1 MLIHLLDL
9 DKAKRIKHI
18 LLIKILKNFED
29 VLVGSRTYKK
39 LILKT
44 ADFLIFV
51 SAIWSSFALR
61 LSVIWDDYFM
71 TESLILFIIIPLAG
85 VVIFNALGVYQT
97 VIRFMSLHLLLSTA
111 IGIAILSGIFSF
123 LTLVFDIGRVPRS
136 VPIIFGITSL
146 LYISVSRL
154 IIKSLC
160 LSFSAQFSEGEK
172 VLIFGAGKAGAQLV
186 SMLQNS
192 GEYRP
197 IGFIDENEF
206 LSKTT
211 VSGLRVHHF
220 SDLDN
225 LVVSE
230 SIATIILAIPSAN
243 EKNRK
248 RIIQELVA
256 RGLKVFTLPSI
267 LELLS
272 GETLNRLRPID
283 VADLLGRREIKSD
296 KQLIRDSISG
306 KSICITG
313 AGGSIGSELAR
324 QAVMAEPRYIILYD
338 ISEFLLYQIDYE
350 LSNCIIE
357 KNLAT
362 ELIPIL
368 GSVLDSQRF
377 QQILF
382 KYSVTTVFHTAA
394 YKHVPLVEQ
403 NVIQG
408 ISNNVL
414 GTRIVA
420 IASRAAKVE
429 KFILVSTDKAV
440 RSTNVMGA
448 TKRLAELVIQ
458 NLADEGTGETIFATV
473 RFGNVLG
480 SSGSVIPLFKNQI
493 ECGGPVTV
501 THPDVTRYFMT
512 ISEAASLVI
521 AASSLAIGG
530 EIFVLDMG
538 QPVKIVDLAKAMIQL
553 NGLSI
558 KDETNPDGDI
568 AISFSGLRSGEKLYE
583 ELSDT
588 GILTKSR
595 HPKIRLAQENNRSEG
610 GMDLI
615 LKEAQS
621 IVASGDAI
629 AGRNFLLKT
638 VSDFNPSSV
647 NIDSLL

>member
-97 VIRFMSLHLLLSTA
+97 VIRFMSLNLLLSTA

-123 LTLVFDIGRVPRS
+123 LTFVFDIGRVPRS

-154 IIKSLC
+154 IIKGLC

-211 VSGLRVHHF
+211 VSGLRVNHF

-368 GSVLDSQRF
+368 GSVLDCQRF